1 MKLNIEEKKV
11 LYAFGC
17 PSYDNTVKR
26 LKYLI
31 SLTVDPEVKHMILEL
46 AKKIESKG
54 AKGWYPCFYHRLRSE
69 MDNYFRARRYLRIVE
84 KCTEWKDERYEEAV

>member
-11 LYAFGC
+11 LYAFGY

-26 LKYLI
+26 LKFLI

-54 AKGWYPCFYHRLRSE
+54 AKGWHPCPE
-69 MDNYFRARRYLRIVE
+69 N
-84 KCTEWKDERYEEAV
+84 